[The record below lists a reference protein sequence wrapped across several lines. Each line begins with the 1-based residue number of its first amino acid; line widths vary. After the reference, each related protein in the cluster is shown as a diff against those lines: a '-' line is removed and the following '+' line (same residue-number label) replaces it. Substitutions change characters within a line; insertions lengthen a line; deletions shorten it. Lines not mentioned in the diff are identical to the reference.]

1 MNLIMG
7 EVSNPVSTLTR
18 SIFIAIPMV
27 TVLYVFTNV
36 AYFTVLTKED
46 MLASNAVAVV
56 ITN

>member
-1 MNLIMG
+1 MG